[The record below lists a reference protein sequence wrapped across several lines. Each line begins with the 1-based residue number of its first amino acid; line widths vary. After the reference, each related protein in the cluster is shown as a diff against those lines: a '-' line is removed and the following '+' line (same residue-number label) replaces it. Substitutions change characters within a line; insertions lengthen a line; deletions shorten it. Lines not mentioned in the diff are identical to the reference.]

1 MQEHS
6 TKPLVVYCLPI
17 YNGQIVLHKC
27 IESILK
33 QTYQNV
39 KILIGD
45 NGSTDATQDICEK
58 LAKDNDK
65 IIYIR
70 HHRNNGCYWNYLN
83 LISQMGILQAKYFVM
98 AQDDSCYHSSHALKC
113 IELLEAND
121 GVASCLTML
130 EAEDNGNRSIHGD
143 DLNTIGLS
151 LQDRIIKAAKF
162 DAKGLFYTGVHR
174 SKFFENL
181 RDVWF
186 NLSTNRLT
194 DLEILT
200 YTLVNGESYMLKD
213 VLVTR
218 TYTHTSMKVNENY
231 NAYLERHHVASN
243 LRQGITIPFC
253 NGIRKIC
260 QQMFQRC
267 DIDDINVAIA
277 TIDVFVA
284 YIEKRYAYAI
294 DLELTRAI
302 TLLEDNSFCE
312 SWYPTKIEDEV
323 LPKNSVRVKSIF
335 LGNFHRDAI
344 DCYTFMKNKKLK
356 KIIDLCSNKTID

>member
-1 MQEHS
+1 MQEHNPI
-6 TKPLVVYCLPI
+6 PLVVYCLPI
-17 YNGQIVLHKC
+17 YNGQMILHKC

-33 QTYQNV
+33 QTYQNI

-45 NGSTDATQDICEK
+45 NCSTDATQDICEK
-58 LAKDNDK
+58 LAKENDE

-70 HHRNNGCYWNYLN
+70 HHKNNGCYWNYLN
-83 LISQMGILQAKYFVM
+83 LISQMGHMQAKYFVM
-98 AQDDSCYHSSHALKC
+98 AQDDSYYHPNHALKC
-113 IELLEAND
+113 IEFLETNER
-121 GVASCLTML
+121 VISCLTKL
-130 EAEDNGNRSIHGD
+130 ETEVNGSRSIHGD

-151 LQDRIIKAAKF
+151 LQDRIIKAARF
-162 DAKGLFYTGVHR
+162 DSKGVFYTGVHR

-200 YTLVNGESYMLKD
+200 YTLVSGESYILKD

-218 TYTHTSMKVNENY
+218 TYTHTAMKPKENY

-253 NGIRKIC
+253 NGIKKIC
-260 QQMFQRC
+260 QQIFQRG
-267 DIDDINVAIA
+267 DIDDINIAIV
-277 TIDVFVA
+277 TIDHFVK
-284 YIEKRYAYAI
+284 YIEKRYASAI
-294 DLELTRAI
+294 DSELTRAI
-302 TLLEDNSFCE
+302 ILLEDESFCE
-312 SWYPTKIEDEV
+312 SWYPTEIEDKVAPE
-323 LPKNSVRVKSIF
+323 NSIRLKSIF

-344 DCYTFMKNKKLK
+344 DCYTFMKNNKLK
-356 KIIDLCSNKTID
+356 KIIDLCSNKTIE